1 MSKLSEFLITVRDD
15 IREMECT
22 TLFWDKTEEAA
33 KSQSLLYYADELDR
47 VPAELEIVSVFDMA
61 LV

>member
-22 TLFWDKTEEAA
+22 TLFWDKTETAA
-33 KSQSLLYYADELDR
+33 KNQSLSYYAEELDR
-47 VPAELEIVSVFDMA
+47 RPSELEIVSVFNMA
-61 LV
+61 FV